1 VILPITLFTKPRLGL
16 FLWVVSDLL
25 NLQKLAI
32 FFHFYSCKNDV
43 LLVNEYYYLMKKF
56 FSIFGLLSIFNL
68 TGQGNLQFNQVINL
82 TFPAISGYCGPCSP
96 TIDCNSNDYSSNF
109 TIPDG
114 KVWKIES
121 FGSRTLS
128 GWDVYIDE
136 FRVYTSPAPNVRS
149 YHMAHFPIWLKSGDH
164 FLDFVYVAN
173 SPSICSNQ
181 SSPVVTLSII
191 EFNIVP

>member
-1 VILPITLFTKPRLGL
+1 MRNLL
-16 FLWVVSDLL
+16 FLFFLL
-25 NLQKLAI
+25 ISMNFTA
-32 FFHFYSCKNDV
+32 
-43 LLVNEYYYLMKKF
+43 
-56 FSIFGLLSIFNL
+56 
-68 TGQGNLQFNQVINL
+68 QGNLQFNQVINL
-82 TFPAISGYCGPCSP
+82 TFSAISGYCGPCSP

-109 TIPDG
+109 SIPYG

-136 FRVYTSPAPNVRS
+136 FRVYTSPAPNVRP

-164 FLDFVYVAN
+164 FLDFVHVAG